1 MYESQMSNKKV
12 LVGFSAAILA
22 VVLWSGNFIVARGL
36 AKSIPPVQL
45 SLLRWCTASILLLP
59 FAYTK
64 TKQQWNL
71 IIQHRRYL
79 LGTAFIGIS
88 LFNTLLY
95 FGGHYT
101 QAINL
106 AIIGT
111 SASPV
116 FSTFLAAIFLKEK
129 IGIARIAGMLLCLWG
144 VLFLMTKGNWQHLQ
158 LLKFSTG
165 DIWVFL
171 SALLFAVY
179 TIMVKKKPAP
189 LDATV
194 FLFIIITAGTLL
206 LIPLLW
212 IQPFFL
218 QQKMIWTPNTI
229 WIILYLGLGASVLAY
244 LSWNKAIPLLGA
256 ARTAL
261 LGNLIPVLSTVEAV
275 IFLGEAFS
283 NIHLISSIII
293 IAGIIIA
300 NLPRLK
306 KEI

>member
-1 MYESQMSNKKV
+1 MRKNKIV
-12 LVGFSAAILA
+12 IGFTAAIFA

-45 SLLRWCTASILLLP
+45 SLLRWGTAAIILLP
-59 FAYTK
+59 FTYAK
-64 TKQQWNL
+64 IKRQWPL
-71 IIQHRRYL
+71 ILQHRWYL
-79 LGTAFIGIS
+79 LITSFIGIS

-129 IGIARIAGMLLCLWG
+129 IYTTKIAGMLLCLFG
-144 VLFLMTKGNWQHLQ
+144 VLFLMTKGNWQHVQ
-158 LLKFSTG
+158 LLKFSVG
-165 DIWVFL
+165 DVWVFL
-171 SALLFAVY
+171 SALLFAIY
-179 TIMVKKKPAP
+179 TILVKKKPVT
-189 LDATV
+189 LDGTV
-194 FLFIIITAGTLL
+194 FLSVIIIAGTLM

-212 IQPFFL
+212 IQPIFL
-218 QQKMIWTPNTI
+218 NQKTILSPNAFG
-229 WIILYLGLGASVLAY
+229 IILYLGLGASVLAY

-261 LGNLIPVLSTVEAV
+261 VGNLIPVFSTIEAV

-283 NIHLISSIII
+283 NIHVISSIII
-293 IAGIIIA
+293 IIGLITA
-300 NLPRLK
+300 NFPQRRRPA
-306 KEI
+306 

>member
-1 MYESQMSNKKV
+1 MSNKKV
-12 LVGFSAAILA
+12 LVGFSAAIFA

-59 FAYTK
+59 FAYAK

-129 IGIARIAGMLLCLWG
+129 IGIARITGMLLCLWG

-194 FLFIIITAGTLL
+194 FLFTIITAGTLL